1 MGGSGAGYGNG
12 LGAMGFGFRML
23 GNRIPPQSK
32 YMILDLGQRSCEF
45 TFLAHPFS
53 TQHFDDGEE
62 ADELRRPQ

>member
-1 MGGSGAGYGNG
+1 
-12 LGAMGFGFRML
+12 MGFGFRML